1 MKVDDGQEALTAF
14 LPVFFGVMLL
24 PMDASSSRSFYKDLP
39 PIQSGGGMLDIAQH
53 HVIPDDWCVVIVDI
67 VNSTKAI
74 EAGKYK
80 DVNMISASSIT
91 AVLNAAGREEIA
103 YIFGGDGAT
112 LLVPAALAYDVAAAL
127 YGTRLMSEEI
137 FNLEMRAGIVF
148 AEKLREMNAPV
159 RVAKMGVAPG
169 VYQATLSG
177 DGVTL
182 AERIV
187 KDKTE
192 GAKHDITALFPKHTL
207 AAKPPDF
214 KGLQCRWQPLYARN
228 GVDLSIIVQARQGDD
243 AQKAALYAD
252 MLGNIEEL
260 CGPAAQWKPVSA
272 GQLTL
277 GNTPAALA
285 TESKVQTH
293 KQGRKAYLKY
303 LWDTVLMSSIGKV
316 MFALGLKAG
325 TLDGKTY
332 KKSLESHN
340 DYIKFD
346 NTLRLVMD
354 VSQEKETS
362 LRHYFDILVK
372 QGQIFY
378 GIHSAPSALMTCI
391 IFDYASQHFHFIDGS
406 DGGYALAAKQLKQQV
421 KEAAQGMAA

>member
-1 MKVDDGQEALTAF
+1 MTGRKRQRFPARF
-14 LPVFFGVMLL
+14 LWCYAGG
-24 PMDASSSRSFYKDLP
+24 MDASSSRSFYKDLP
-39 PIQSGGGMLDIAQH
+39 PLTSGDGMLDIAQH
-53 HVIPDDWCVVIVDI
+53 RAIPDDWCVVIVDI

-91 AVLNAAGREEIA
+91 AILNAAGREEIA

-127 YGTRLMSEEI
+127 YGTRQMSEEI
-137 FNLEMRAGIVF
+137 FNLDMRAGIVF
-148 AEKLREMNAPV
+148 VEALRKQNAPI
-159 RVAKMGVAPG
+159 RVAKIEVAPG
-169 VYQATLSG
+169 VYQASLSG

-182 AERIV
+182 AEKIV
-187 KDKTE
+187 KDKVE
-192 GAKHDITALFPKHTL
+192 GPKHDITALFPKHAL

-243 AQKAALYAD
+243 MQKAALYAE

-260 CGPAAQWKPVSA
+260 CGPAANWKPVSA
-272 GQLTL
+272 DQLTL
-277 GNTPAALA
+277 GNTPAQLA

-293 KQGRKAYLKY
+293 GQGRKAYLKY
-303 LWDTVLMSSIGKV
+303 LWDTVLMSNIGKL
-316 MFALGLKAG
+316 MFLFGLKAG
-325 TLDGKTY
+325 TMDGKTY
-332 KKSLESHN
+332 KKSMESHN

-354 VSQEKETS
+354 VSQEKEAS
-362 LRHYFDILVK
+362 LRHYFDILVG
-372 QGQIFY
+372 QGKIFY
-378 GIHSAPSALMTCI
+378 GIHSASSALMTCI

-406 DGGYALAAKQLKQQV
+406 DGGYALAAKQMKQQM
-421 KEAAQGMAA
+421 KHAAA